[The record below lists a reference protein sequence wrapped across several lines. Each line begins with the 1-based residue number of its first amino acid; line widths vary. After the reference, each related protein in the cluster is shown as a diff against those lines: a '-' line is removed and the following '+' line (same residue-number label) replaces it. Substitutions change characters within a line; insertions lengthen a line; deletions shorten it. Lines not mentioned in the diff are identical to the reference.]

1 MENSK
6 KDISV
11 NPLAKHFRQASIHMK
26 LPSNGKF
33 WPENTLDM
41 PITNQIPILPMTA
54 KDEIILR
61 TPDALMN
68 GSSVVEVI
76 HSCCPA
82 IKDAWKMPSIDVDP
96 VLIAIRIAS
105 YGHEMNIDTK
115 CPTCSEEN
123 THVVDL
129 RVVLNNIVAPDYE
142 KKIKI
147 DGLSI
152 KLKPQAFFGV
162 NRQNMIAFEE
172 ERLMITFSDDSL
184 SKEEKSVKIA
194 KSMNTLVNI
203 GIDTV
208 AGSTDY
214 IETSDGI
221 KVESTEHIVDF
232 YKNANGAI
240 MRSIQDL
247 LGEYNTIGKLKPQ
260 KVACLPC
267 KAEYEVPLDF
277 DYSNFFDVGS

>member
-1 MENSK
+1 LQGDHN
-6 KDISV
+6 
-11 NPLAKHFRQASIHMK
+11 NA
-26 LPSNGKF
+26 
-33 WPENTLDM
+33 
-41 PITNQIPILPMTA
+41 PIFGMTGM
-54 KDEIILR
+54 DEIIFK
-61 TPDALMN
+61 TPDALFN
-68 GSSVVEVI
+68 GEATVKVI
-76 HSCCPA
+76 ESCCPY
-82 IKDAWKMPSIDVDP
+82 IKDAKDMPSIDVDP

-172 ERLMITFSDDSL
+172 ERLMSTFSDDSL

-194 KSMNTLVNI
+194 KSMDTLVNI

-232 YKNANGAI
+232 YKNANGSI

-247 LGEYNTIGKLKPQ
+247 LGEYNTIGKLQPQ